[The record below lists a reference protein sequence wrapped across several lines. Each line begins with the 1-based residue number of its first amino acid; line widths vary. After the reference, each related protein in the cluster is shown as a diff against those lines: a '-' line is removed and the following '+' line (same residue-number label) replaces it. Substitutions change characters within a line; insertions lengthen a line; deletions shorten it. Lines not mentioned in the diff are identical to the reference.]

1 MSGTLAFASVLP
13 RDGVVFFTQ
22 PENPIIEVSRDL
34 CKMAA
39 FFQGR
44 DPYRKLRRF
53 DDWWEHDALYFDKG
67 NLDFHGLF
75 ELVGTPRSLL
85 TSMPGDDRVFIGV
98 EDLDRT
104 WYLRFFADWDARDE
118 NIVGEYSVTL
128 DRPLG
133 TLFAKEVKPSLDC
146 ALSIDDA
153 TRYFE
158 RVKA

>member
-1 MSGTLAFASVLP
+1 MLRIRCFQ

-22 PENPIIEVSRDL
+22 PENPVIEVSRDL
-34 CKMAA
+34 CKIAA

-53 DDWWEHDALYFDKG
+53 DDWWEHDALHFDKG
-67 NLDFHGLF
+67 ALDLHGLF

-104 WYLRFFADWDARDE
+104 WYLRFFVDWDARDE
-118 NIVGEYSVTL
+118 NILGEYSVTL
-128 DRPLG
+128 DQ
-133 TLFAKEVKPSLDC
+133 TLAVQFERDAKPMLCS
-146 ALSIDDA
+146 ALNREAA
-153 TRYFE
+153 TRYFD
-158 RVKA
+158 RIKA